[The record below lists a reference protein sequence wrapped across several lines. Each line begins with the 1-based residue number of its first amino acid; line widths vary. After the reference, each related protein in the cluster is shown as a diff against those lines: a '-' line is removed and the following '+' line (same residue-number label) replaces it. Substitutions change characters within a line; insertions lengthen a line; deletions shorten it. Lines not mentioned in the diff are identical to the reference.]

1 MTSFSTASQP
11 PRATHTSGYVDWG
24 FAKATGRRMVAAG
37 PKVTPAQ
44 ADKVVSDLRSAAE
57 RSRGPVAE
65 TARMHSPEGS
75 GPVLIVDRPGWID
88 ANIDSLQSMLE
99 PVVARVE

>member
-1 MTSFSTASQP
+1 MRIVTSPDTASQL
-11 PRATHTSGYVDWG
+11 PRGAHTSGYVDWA

-44 ADKVVSDLRSAAE
+44 ADEIVSALRSAAE

-65 TARMHSPEGS
+65 TCLLYTS
-75 GPVLIVDRPGWID
+75 D
-88 ANIDSLQSMLE
+88 AADE
-99 PVVARVE
+99 